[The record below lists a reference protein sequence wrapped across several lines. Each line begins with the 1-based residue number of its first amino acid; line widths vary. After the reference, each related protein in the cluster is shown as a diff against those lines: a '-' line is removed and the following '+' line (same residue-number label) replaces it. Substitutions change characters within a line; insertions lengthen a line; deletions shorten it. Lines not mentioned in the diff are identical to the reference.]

1 MKNEE
6 VIISSIVS
14 KKLNREFKNKV
25 IQDALEYIVNESM
38 KDKSLYP
45 HFAEQDYITKE
56 QIEIKKVGWDEINKN
71 KHYWLSK
78 YIEPDLRKT

>member
-1 MKNEE
+1 MKNKE
-6 VIISSIVS
+6 VLMRSIVS
-14 KKLNREFKNKV
+14 KKLNTEFKSKV

-45 HFAEQDYITKE
+45 HFAEQDHINKE

-71 KHYWLSK
+71 KHSWLEK
-78 YIEPDLRKT
+78 YIEPDPRET